1 MVGQAEQDLL
11 ERSSE
16 VKKEYRPE
24 LFLDR
29 EYTGK
34 ELALMV
40 IIGGVL
46 FAIGYGL
53 MVLMGTGVL

>member
-1 MVGQAEQDLL
+1 M
-11 ERSSE
+11 
-16 VKKEYRPE
+16 KKEYRPE

-53 MVLMGTGVL
+53 MVMMGTGVL